1 MALYEDE
8 TFQLANPEDEQP
20 DPSQYVLKG
29 KMGPVG
35 AEQNYYE
42 KKGVNRGG
50 TPGQEQ
56 GVNAPTGQGI
66 DQDFAFLNTVI
77 SKLGYN
83 PYTINPTG
91 DAVKEFQ
98 ANESRLFQEAFGNT
112 GMTPSTLTPEALKYW
127 NEQKQQLIQQKAAEL
142 SQRVTQGKE
151 LLGKVMDMRKERI
164 AEEKKGVDQ
173 EQFESVTGMGKVQR
187 GTPEY
192 EQRFLEFMQKKNTAK
207 ALGTQAPAMEQASK
221 VAEAIMNG
229 SQPPELSGFGMS
241 RIAPEVRKILAD
253 QGFDLTKAT
262 QDWLAT
268 KKVIQ
273 TMNGPQQVRLRQA
286 VGFAYESLDIIENL
300 AKQWDAGGFP
310 LLNSAALV
318 AAEQGAMGKD
328 AQKIATQLKSQIA
341 DMTSELGTVYKG
353 GNSSTDESLKLAA
366 ENLKAKWSKDTL
378 LASVQLVRQNLR
390 LRQNSIKHSGY
401 LGTDIAQPDKSLG
414 GQPQKEAA
422 PATKKRFTIIGVK

>member
-98 ANESRLFQEAFGNT
+98 ANESRLFSEAFGNT

-164 AEEKKGVDQ
+164 AEEMD
-173 EQFESVTGMGKVQR
+173 
-187 GTPEY
+187 
-192 EQRFLEFMQKKNTAK
+192 
-207 ALGTQAPAMEQASK
+207 
-221 VAEAIMNG
+221 
-229 SQPPELSGFGMS
+229 
-241 RIAPEVRKILAD
+241 EV
-253 QGFDLTKAT
+253 
-262 QDWLAT
+262 
-268 KKVIQ
+268 
-273 TMNGPQQVRLRQA
+273 
-286 VGFAYESLDIIENL
+286 SIIEVLNINT
-300 AKQWDAGGFP
+300 WD
-310 LLNSAALV
+310 LV
-318 AAEQGAMGKD
+318 EAFSDRIE
-328 AQKIATQLKSQIA
+328 
-341 DMTSELGTVYKG
+341 
-353 GNSSTDESLKLAA
+353 
-366 ENLKAKWSKDTL
+366 
-378 LASVQLVRQNLR
+378 
-390 LRQNSIKHSGY
+390 
-401 LGTDIAQPDKSLG
+401 DKYE
-414 GQPQKEAA
+414 KFCNE
-422 PATKKRFTIIGVK
+422 FDYDVEE